1 MPRVTKSKAK
11 AEQIFAGL
19 FAGTSR
25 TARREKKSKA
35 KDTVTPVER
44 PLERNEECT
53 MEDVAE
59 GSPAGTHESYSRH
72 SEGFNIFKY
81 LIKLMYF

>member
-1 MPRVTKSKAK
+1 MPHVTKSKAK

-19 FAGTSR
+19 FASTSR

-35 KDTVTPVER
+35 KDTER
-44 PLERNEECT
+44 PLERNEERT

>member
-1 MPRVTKSKAK
+1 MLRITKSKAK
-11 AEQIFAGL
+11 AEQIFASL
-19 FAGTSR
+19 IAGTSR

-35 KDTVTPVER
+35 KDTVER
-44 PLERNEECT
+44 PLERNEERT